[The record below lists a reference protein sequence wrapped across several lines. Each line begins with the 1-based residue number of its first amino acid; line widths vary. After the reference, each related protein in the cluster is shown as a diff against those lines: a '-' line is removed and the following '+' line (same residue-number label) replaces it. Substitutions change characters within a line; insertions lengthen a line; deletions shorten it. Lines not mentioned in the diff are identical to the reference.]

1 MCTEQAYAMYLERM
15 DRKPAPMQSDFVMK
29 IAKGQIDV
37 AVRDTRLVGYAVF
50 YPDAER
56 MHLENVAVLP
66 AFRGQGIGKK
76 LIDHV
81 ELAARGAGYDAVEL
95 YTNAVMT
102 ENRAMYLQL
111 GYLEVGHQR
120 DDGFDRVFFR
130 KTL

>member
-66 AFRGQGIGKK
+66 AFRG
-76 LIDHV
+76 
-81 ELAARGAGYDAVEL
+81 
-95 YTNAVMT
+95 
-102 ENRAMYLQL
+102 
-111 GYLEVGHQR
+111 
-120 DDGFDRVFFR
+120 RVSER
-130 KTL
+130 S